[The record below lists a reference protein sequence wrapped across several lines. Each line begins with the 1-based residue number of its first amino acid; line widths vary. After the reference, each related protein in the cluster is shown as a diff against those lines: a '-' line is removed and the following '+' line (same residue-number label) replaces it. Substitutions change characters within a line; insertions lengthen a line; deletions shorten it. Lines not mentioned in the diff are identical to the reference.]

1 MDMNEKPPAGPGP
14 PDYSLAVL
22 YCVCGILLIAIFL
35 FDLAIPAGIAVGVLY
50 VTVVLVSLWLPH
62 RPATLAFATVSSVLI
77 LAALLFKPPAED
89 IWKTAFN
96 RGISLFAVWVIA
108 LLGLMRKR
116 MEEQRNTMLLER
128 EKALREVKILSGLL
142 PICASCKRIKDET
155 GTWTQIEGYIKK
167 HSEAEFTH
175 GICPECAERLY
186 PDIFKKIVK

>member
-1 MDMNEKPPAGPGP
+1 MKAKPFTGPGS

-22 YCVCGILLIAIFL
+22 YFACGILLFSIFL

-50 VTVVLVSLWLPH
+50 VTVILVSLWLPH
-62 RPATLAFATVSSVLI
+62 RPATLVLAIISSILI
-77 LAALLFKPPAED
+77 LTALLFKPPAED

-96 RGISLFAVWVIA
+96 RGISLFTVWAIA

-116 MEEQRNTMLLER
+116 MEEQRNAMLLER
-128 EKALREVKILSGLL
+128 EKALQEVKILRGLL

-155 GTWTQIEGYIKK
+155 GAWIQIEGYIKK
-167 HSEAEFTH
+167 HTEAEFTH

-186 PDIFKKIVK
+186 PDIFRKVAK